1 KTALFDALKQGLTH
15 LDGGAK
21 TRKVLIVVSDGG
33 DNASTTTYQEVLD
46 AALRRDVVIYA
57 VGLLDEYDKEANP
70 RLLRELTA
78 ATGGEVCFPR
88 KLEDVT
94 PALERIARD
103 IRSSYTIGYVPPADA
118 AKTPRRIRV
127 DVHPGDGR
135 KLAVRTRT

>member
-1 KTALFDALKQGLTH
+1 MRAAKPRPSRDLPASSATALSPE
-15 LDGGAK
+15 
-21 TRKVLIVVSDGG
+21 RIV
-33 DNASTTTYQEVLD
+33 T
-46 AALRRDVVIYA
+46 
-57 VGLLDEYDKEANP
+57 
-70 RLLRELTA
+70 LTA

-135 KLAVRTRT
+135 KLAVRTRTSYVRDEAPHP